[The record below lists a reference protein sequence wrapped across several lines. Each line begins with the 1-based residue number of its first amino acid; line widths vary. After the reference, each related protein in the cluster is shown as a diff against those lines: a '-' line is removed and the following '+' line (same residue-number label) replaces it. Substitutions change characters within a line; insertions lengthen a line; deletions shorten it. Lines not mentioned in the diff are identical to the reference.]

1 MRPFIWEYAIY
12 FKNGEEVFTESESEY
27 KDIIEDRDEEIE
39 NIYLKKWVW
48 DEDREDYFEDYC
60 EVIK

>member
-1 MRPFIWEYAIY
+1 MRPFIWEYSIY

-27 KDIIEDRDEEIE
+27 KSIVADRDEEIE
-39 NIYLKKWVW
+39 NIYLKKYVW